1 MRNFLGERAN
11 TLSCMHLARLPM
23 RTNSANGFSLIELLV
38 VMGIMSALIA
48 VALPKYSSYRA
59 TAFDSRAEMDLRSI
73 AMAEEAYFLEN
84 EKYLSCS
91 DATCAELPG
100 IQRLSDGV
108 KLSISASDTGFR
120 GTSSHPKGSGKI
132 FTWDSNLGG
141 MTK

>member
-1 MRNFLGERAN
+1 
-11 TLSCMHLARLPM
+11 M

>member
-1 MRNFLGERAN
+1 MRNFLRERAN
-11 TLSCMHLARLPM
+11 TLSCMHLARQPM

-91 DATCAELPG
+91 DAACAELPG

-132 FTWDSNLGG
+132 FSWDSNLGG

>member
-1 MRNFLGERAN
+1 
-11 TLSCMHLARLPM
+11 M

-91 DATCAELPG
+91 DAACAELPG

>member
-1 MRNFLGERAN
+1 
-11 TLSCMHLARLPM
+11 M

-91 DATCAELPG
+91 DAACAELPG

-132 FTWDSNLGG
+132 FSWDSNLGG